1 MASDLSPG
9 RVKDSPDFAF
19 AFNDKNFSDR
29 VLRIEIVA
37 DFFAEK
43 IADDDDD
50 DIDEFDEM
58 GGHRKRRREDVKDE
72 NGKKINPNFLCVYVC
87 IKP

>member
-37 DFFAEK
+37 GFFAAK
-43 IADDDDD
+43 IADDDIDD
-50 DIDEFDEM
+50 FDEFDEL
-58 GGHRKRRREDVKDE
+58 GGNRKRRREDVKNE
-72 NGKKINPNFLCVYVC
+72 NGNK
-87 IKP
+87 